1 MRPSWT
7 FITMKRKN
15 IDFGGGVVAE
25 GNVFLAP
32 LAGYTDFAFRG
43 ICAEFGASV
52 TYTEMVSCKGLLY
65 GSENTKALLYTHPSE
80 KIKAVQIF
88 GEDRDVMRAA
98 CESEALAP
106 FDVIDVNMG
115 CPVPKLY
122 KNGEGCAL
130 LNDLKKAEGILSA
143 CVKSGKNITVKT
155 RIGLKKGEYVT
166 AEFARMAESAG
177 VKLLTVHGR
186 VREDYYAGEPNY
198 EEIAAAKNA
207 VRIPVIANGG
217 IFTAGDADRMMER
230 TGADGVM
237 IARGALDRPWIFA
250 ELAGKAVSIDLKALI
265 CRHLD
270 TLREKFEDRSVAVNF
285 RKMIPHYLKSFH
297 GVKPLKQRFFYAE
310 STEEIKNLLDE
321 LFSSHSEPFFN
332 RI

>member
-1 MRPSWT
+1 
-7 FITMKRKN
+7 MKRKS

-25 GNVFLAP
+25 SNVFLAP

-43 ICAEFGASV
+43 ICAEFGAAV

-65 GSENTKALLYTHPSE
+65 GSENTRALLYTHPSE
-80 KIKAVQIF
+80 KVKAVQIF
-88 GEDRDVMRAA
+88 GEDRGVMRAA

-155 RIGLKKGEYVT
+155 RVGLKKGEYVT

-186 VREDYYAGEPNY
+186 VREDYYSGEPNY

-207 VRIPVIANGG
+207 VKIPVIANGG
-217 IFTAGDADRMMER
+217 IFSEADASLMMER

-237 IARGALDRPWIFA
+237 VARGALDRPWIFE
-250 ELAGKAVSIDLKALI
+250 ELSGKRSDVDLKALI

-270 TLREKFEDRSVAVNF
+270 LLCEKFDDRYVAVNF
-285 RKMIPHYLKSFH
+285 RKMIPHYLKPFH
-297 GVKPLKQRFFYAE
+297 GVKPLKQKFMFAE
-310 STEEIKNLLDE
+310 STAEIKMLLDE
-321 LFSSHSEPFFN
+321 LFSSHSA
-332 RI
+332 RILNTI

>member
-1 MRPSWT
+1 
-7 FITMKRKN
+7 MKRKS
-15 IDFGGGVVAE
+15 IDFGNGVVAE
-25 GNVFLAP
+25 SNVFLAP

-43 ICAEFGASV
+43 ICAEFGAAV
-52 TYTEMVSCKGLLY
+52 TYTEMVSCKGLMY
-65 GSENTKALLYTHPSE
+65 GSENTRALLYTHPSE
-80 KIKAVQIF
+80 RIKAVQIF

-98 CESEALAP
+98 CESEALAL

-130 LNDLKKAEGILSA
+130 LNDLKKAEAILSA

-166 AEFARMAESAG
+166 AEFARMAEGSG
-177 VKLLTVHGR
+177 VKLVTVHGR
-186 VREDYYAGEPNY
+186 VREDYYSGEPNY
-198 EEIAAAKNA
+198 GEIAAAKNA

-217 IFTAGDADRMMER
+217 IFTEKDADLMMER

-237 IARGALDRPWIFA
+237 VARGALDRPWIFA
-250 ELAGKAVSIDLKALI
+250 ELAGKAVDVNLKALI

-270 TLREKFEDRSVAVNF
+270 LLREKFDDRYVAVNF
-285 RKMIPHYLKSFH
+285 RKMIPHYLKPFH
-297 GVKPLKQRFFYAE
+297 GIKPFKQKFMFAE

-321 LFSSHSEPFFN
+321 LFSSHSAPLLN
-332 RI
+332 TI